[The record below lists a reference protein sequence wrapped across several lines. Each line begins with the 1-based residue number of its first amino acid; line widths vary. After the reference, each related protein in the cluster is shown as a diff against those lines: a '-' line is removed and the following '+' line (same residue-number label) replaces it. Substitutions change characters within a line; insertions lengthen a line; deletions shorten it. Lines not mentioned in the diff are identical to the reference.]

1 VYGYEV
7 EEQEEEDEN
16 EDEDEDEEKV
26 TNQPGTARRPK
37 QPAGRIPTE
46 VSPPPHKKKDRI
58 LDGKRSGQGG
68 EKRMNR
74 SPSKIKLPEKKD
86 TEINKPKR
94 EQNKSLPQP
103 ENKTKEKMILWAC
116 KHTPNGFIASVKIL
130 SAQPG

>member
-1 VYGYEV
+1 M

-37 QPAGRIPTE
+37 QPAGRHTTE
-46 VSPPPHKKKDRI
+46 VSPPKKNAFSMER
-58 LDGKRSGQGG
+58 GVGRG
-68 EKRMNR
+68 EKRDEPVAKQDKTTWKN
-74 SPSKIKLPEKKD
+74 ED
-86 TEINKPKR
+86 TEINTPN
-94 EQNKSLPQP
+94 ENKIRSLPQP